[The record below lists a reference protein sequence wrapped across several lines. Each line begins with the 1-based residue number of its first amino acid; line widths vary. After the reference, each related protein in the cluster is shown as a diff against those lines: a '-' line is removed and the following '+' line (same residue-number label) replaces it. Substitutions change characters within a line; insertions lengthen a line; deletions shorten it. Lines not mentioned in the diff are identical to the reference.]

1 MSKVESMV
9 GVREVIASPRRV
21 AVIAG
26 AGPAG
31 LTAAYELQMHT
42 DIQPIIIEM
51 DNCVGGISRT
61 VNYKGNRIDIG
72 GHRFF
77 SKNDR
82 VMQWWLNLM
91 PLAEGS
97 DRSFEIAYQNQ
108 RREVSSDVTLEPGD
122 MLVRNRISRIYFR
135 RSLLDYPLKLNR
147 HLIKVLG
154 LQESFAIGGSY
165 LWALLRPRRPE
176 ITLEDFLVN
185 RFGFRLFRAFFQ
197 SYTEKVW
204 GKKCDQIDA
213 SWGRQRI
220 KGLSI
225 FKTLKHAA
233 SKAIFGGRDTLAQKG
248 TETSLIERFL
258 YPRLGPGQ
266 LWEKCRDLVQER
278 GGEVRMRCKVEHVRM
293 RDGTI
298 HRVSVRDLE
307 TDEISEIDCD
317 YFVSSMPI
325 VDLISACD
333 TVPDEVRAVSKRLEY
348 RAFITVGLLIDQ
360 KNGLASIANLPD
372 NWIYVQESD
381 VHVGRI
387 QIFGNWSPE
396 MVADQS
402 HCWIGLE
409 FFCNEGDEFWAR
421 SDESLAELAKQEI
434 SKLDFAIGEAVV
446 DSTVVRMPKAYP
458 SYTGGYAQFEVIKNF
473 LDSVENLFPVGRN
486 GMHRYN
492 NQDHSMLASME
503 VVDMIACG
511 QIDKSKLWLVN
522 AEEEYH
528 EEKGSESAKTEGSPK
543 KPGAV
548 PVRA

>member
-1 MSKVESMV
+1 VD
-9 GVREVIASPRRV
+9 VRNSIASPRRV

-31 LTAAYELQMHT
+31 LTAAYELLMHT
-42 DIQPIIIEM
+42 DVQPIVIEM

-82 VMQWWLNLM
+82 VMQWWLKLM

-108 RREVSSDVTLEPGD
+108 RREVSSSAGEESGD
-122 MLVRNRISRIYFR
+122 MLVRKRISRIYFR
-135 RSLLDYPLKLNR
+135 RNLLDYPLKLNS

-176 ITLEDFLVN
+176 TTLEDFLVN
-185 RFGFRLFRAFFQ
+185 RFGFRLFRTFFQ

-225 FKTLKHAA
+225 FKTLKHAI
-233 SKAIFGGRDTLAQKG
+233 SKALFGGRDSITQKR

-266 LWEKCRDLVQER
+266 LWEKCLDVVQER
-278 GGEVRMRCKVEHVRM
+278 GGEVRMRCKVEQVRL

-298 HRVSVRDLE
+298 HRVCVRDLE
-307 TDEISEIDCD
+307 TNEISEIDCD

-333 TVPDEVRAVSKRLEY
+333 TATDEVRAVSKQLEY

-360 KNGLASIANLPD
+360 KNGLAPIANLPD
-372 NWIYVQESD
+372 NWIYIQESD

-387 QIFGNWSPE
+387 QVFGNWSPE
-396 MVADQS
+396 MVADRS

-409 FFCNEGDEFWAR
+409 FFCDEGDEFWAR
-421 SDESLAELAKQEI
+421 SDESLAELAKHEI
-434 SKLDFAIGEAVV
+434 AKLDFAIGEAVI

-458 SYTGGYAQFEVIKNF
+458 SYTGGYAQFEVIKTF
-473 LDSVENLFPVGRN
+473 LDSVHNLFPVGRN

-528 EEKGSESAKTEGSPK
+528 EEKESNSAN
-543 KPGAV
+543 
-548 PVRA
+548 R